1 MLLPSLTNE
10 KESACD
16 GQNTPYRRTNANTR
30 FTSGRTEDGPWLSA
44 VAVAELEED
53 VDDVGRS
60 ELEGMAAD
68 DPAD

>member
-1 MLLPSLTNE
+1 MRKKAPATSKIPPTAGLTLIPALPPV
-10 KESACD
+10 D
-16 GQNTPYRRTNANTR
+16 
-30 FTSGRTEDGPWLSA
+30 TEDGPWVSA

-60 ELEGMAAD
+60 ELEGTAAD